1 MNTPTNNDLIQT
13 RLVLINSNRRNL
25 IVFGDFIF
33 VQIEKDMRSLI
44 KDVESHSHMNT

>member
-33 VQIEKDMRSLI
+33 VQIEEEEDMRSLI
-44 KDVESHSHMNT
+44 KDVESHMNT